1 MRACVPA
8 CVCSCSCPARPLR
21 KPAPHSHRTHRTCT
35 RTPPLHARTCSV
47 HTPHTH
53 APHMSTPHVHVHA
66 PHVHAPHMH
75 APHVRLHA
83 PHMHTP
89 HAHTPHIC
97 TYLPP
102 VAFARKMG
110 EEKGARISPGATNLS
125 RGHEPP
131 PRPRIFPRAE
141 KGGGVHAGG
150 LKFHRQSRTR
160 RPLCWGKANSKTRG
174 GNFFGVGM
182 CTICCVSAFLWPML
196 ARASSCLKSAWRIPA
211 LFLGLTK
218 TPTAPLSQIFWVYYI
233 FRRWELFFWNRGP

>member
-1 MRACVPA
+1 MESP
-8 CVCSCSCPARPLR
+8 CPKRRPPSVVRTARTHR
-21 KPAPHSHRTHRTCT
+21 KHTPHSHRTHRTCT
-35 RTPPLHARTCSV
+35 RTPPLHARTCSL

-53 APHMSTPHVHVHA
+53 APHMSKPHVHVHA

-89 HAHTPHIC
+89 HVHAPHIR

-102 VAFARKMG
+102 VTFARKMG

-150 LKFHRQSRTR
+150 LKFLKWYTHLACS
-160 RPLCWGKANSKTRG
+160 
-174 GNFFGVGM
+174 
-182 CTICCVSAFLWPML
+182 VSGFLPME
-196 ARASSCLKSAWRIPA
+196 K
-211 LFLGLTK
+211 FL
-218 TPTAPLSQIFWVYYI
+218 PAPLPMRSRPDPSII
-233 FRRWELFFWNRGP
+233 SRRREAMTFILSASISILAS